1 MSETLLETRNLSV
14 AYGPIRALNG
24 VSIAVARGETVA
36 VVGANGAGKT
46 TLMKALSA
54 LLPAQAGEIAFKGRA
69 VRGLGPHDLARAGL
83 LHVSEG
89 RGTLGTLSV
98 EENLRIAYDVRP
110 TPRAFGEATDEVFA
124 RFPRLAERRRQ
135 RASSMSGG
143 EQQMLALARAMMN
156 PPELLL
162 IDEPSL
168 GLSPLLVK
176 EAFRVLHEFRARGTT
191 MLVVEQNVRSALR
204 LADRGYVLRQGEVV
218 MTGAA
223 AELLADQGLLNR
235 YLGTRN
241 LEGGN
246 HA

>member
-1 MSETLLETRNLSV
+1 VTAPVLETRALSV
-14 AYGPIRALNG
+14 AYGPIRALSG
-24 VSIAVARGETVA
+24 VTIRIGAGETVA

-46 TLMKALSA
+46 TLMKALSG
-54 LLPAQAGEIAFKGRA
+54 LLPALSGEILFRGRA
-69 VRGLGPHDLARAGL
+69 IKGMGPHDLARAGL
-83 LHVSEG
+83 LHVPEG

-110 TPRAFGEATDEVFA
+110 TQTNFDKAAATVFA

-143 EQQMLALARAMMN
+143 EQQMLALARALIN
-156 PPELLL
+156 PPAVLL

-176 EAFRVLHEFRARGTT
+176 EAFRVLHEFRQRGTT

-204 LADRGYVLRQGEVV
+204 LADRGYVLRQGEVIAS
-218 MTGAA
+218 GPA
-223 AELLADQGLLNR
+223 AELLADQQLLNR
-235 YLGTRN
+235 YLGTRTQ
-241 LEGGN
+241 EG
-246 HA
+246 A

>member
-1 MSETLLETRNLSV
+1 VSETILETKDLCV

-24 VSIAVARGETVA
+24 VSLAVARGETVA

-54 LLPAQAGEIAFKGRA
+54 LLPARSGEITFKGKP
-69 VRGLGPHDLARAGL
+69 VRGLGPHHLARAGL
-83 LHVSEG
+83 LHVPEG

-110 TPRAFGEATDEVFA
+110 ATRTFDAALAEVFQ
-124 RFPRLAERRRQ
+124 RFPRLAERRIQ

-143 EQQMLALARAMMN
+143 EQQMLALARAIMN

-162 IDEPSL
+162 VDEPSL
-168 GLSPLLVK
+168 GLSPLMVK

-191 MLVVEQNVRSALR
+191 MLVVEQNVRNALR

-223 AELLADQGLLNR
+223 ADLLADQGLLNR
-235 YLGTRN
+235 YLGTRQQ
-241 LEGGN
+241 EGDR

>member
-1 MSETLLETRNLSV
+1 MSETILETKALSV

-24 VSIAVARGETVA
+24 VSLAVARGETVA

-54 LLPAQAGEIAFKGRA
+54 LLPAKSGEIAFKGKS

-83 LHVSEG
+83 LHVPEG

-110 TPRAFGEATDEVFA
+110 AKRTFDAALAEVFQ
-124 RFPRLAERRRQ
+124 RFPRLAERRSQ

-143 EQQMLALARAMMN
+143 EQQMLALSRAVMN

-162 IDEPSL
+162 VDEPSL
-168 GLSPLLVK
+168 GLSPLMVK

-191 MLVVEQNVRSALR
+191 MLVVEQNVRNALR

-223 AELLADQGLLNR
+223 AELLSDQGLLNR
-235 YLGTRN
+235 YLGTRQQ
-241 LEGGN
+241 EGER

>member
-1 MSETLLETRNLSV
+1 MTEIVLETRNLSV

-24 VSIAVARGETVA
+24 VSIAIARGETVA
-36 VVGANGAGKT
+36 IVGANGAGKT

-54 LLPAQAGEIAFKGRA
+54 LMPARGGEIAFLGKPIPGR
-69 VRGLGPHDLARAGL
+69 GPHDLARAGM
-83 LHVSEG
+83 LHLPEG
-89 RGTLGTLSV
+89 RGTLGTMSV
-98 EENLRIAYDVRP
+98 ADNLRIAYDVRP
-110 TPRAFGEATDEVFA
+110 TERSYDQGIAEVSA
-124 RFPRLAERRRQ
+124 RFPRLAERMHQ

-156 PPELLL
+156 PPQVLL

-168 GLSPLLVK
+168 GLSPLFVK

-218 MTGAA
+218 MSGPAA
-223 AELLADQGLLNR
+223 DLLADDRLLNN
-235 YLGTRN
+235 YLGARPHQ
-241 LEGGN
+241 GV
-246 HA
+246 

>member
-1 MSETLLETRNLSV
+1 VTAPVLETRALSV
-14 AYGPIRALNG
+14 AYGPIRALSG
-24 VSIAVARGETVA
+24 VTIRIGAGETVA

-46 TLMKALSA
+46 TLMKALSG
-54 LLPAQAGEIAFKGRA
+54 LLPALSGEILFRGRA
-69 VRGLGPHDLARAGL
+69 IKGMGPHDLARAGL
-83 LHVSEG
+83 LHVPEG

-110 TPRAFGEATDEVFA
+110 MQTNFDKAAATVFA

-143 EQQMLALARAMMN
+143 EQQMLALARALIN
-156 PPELLL
+156 PPAVLL

-176 EAFRVLHEFRARGTT
+176 EAFRVLHEFRQRGTT

-204 LADRGYVLRQGEVV
+204 LADRGYVLRQGEVIAS
-218 MTGAA
+218 GPA
-223 AELLADQGLLNR
+223 AELLADQQLLNR
-235 YLGTRN
+235 YLGTRTQ
-241 LEGGN
+241 EG
-246 HA
+246 A

>member
-1 MSETLLETRNLSV
+1 MSETILETKSLSV
-14 AYGPIRALNG
+14 AYGPIRAING
-24 VSIAVARGETVA
+24 VSLAVARGETVA

-54 LLPAQAGEIAFKGRA
+54 LLPAKSGEIAFMGKP
-69 VRGLGPHDLARAGL
+69 VRGRGPHDLARAGM
-83 LHVSEG
+83 LHVPEG
-89 RGTLGTLSV
+89 RGTLGTLTV

-110 TPRAFGEATDEVFA
+110 TTRTHEAALAEVFQ
-124 RFPRLAERRRQ
+124 RFPRLAERRNQ

-156 PPELLL
+156 PPALLL
-162 IDEPSL
+162 VDEPSL
-168 GLSPLLVK
+168 GLSPLMVK

-218 MTGAA
+218 MTGPAA
-223 AELLADQGLLNR
+223 DLLADQGLLNR
-235 YLGTRN
+235 YLGTQKN
-241 LEGGN
+241 EGER